1 MPKPIIL
8 AALLLS
14 IAPVASLASE
24 DCPAR
29 PFRLKIDIDAPREVL
44 DHSRDTRALSGMLSE
59 RSLPGYVTQGLT
71 KVDYT
76 ASYTTEY
83 LSQKREDGSW
93 CSTVDSVTVKFG
105 FLAPPTIYLARSL
118 PDGSCM
124 YNEVMKHEY
133 QHLRIAQETLEAGRK
148 WIGSALRQQLAQGG
162 AVGPTANSANAVVDD
177 GIKNIV
183 NKITG
188 GLYATAR
195 FKNLALDT
203 PENYARLGKVCG

>member
-1 MPKPIIL
+1 MPKTLIN
-8 AALLLS
+8 AALFLAL
-14 IAPVASLASE
+14 APAAVLAE
-24 DCPAR
+24 ECPAR
-29 PFRLKIDIDAPREVL
+29 PFHLKIDIDAPREVL
-44 DHSRDTRALSGMLSE
+44 DHSHDTRALSGMLPE

-93 CSTVDSVTVKFG
+93 CSTVDAVTVKFG

-118 PDGSCM
+118 PEGGCM
-124 YNEVMKHEY
+124 YNEVKEHEY
-133 QHLRIAQETLEAGRK
+133 QHLRIAQDTLEAGRK
-148 WIGSALRQQLAQGG
+148 WIGSALKQQLTQGG
-162 AVGPTANSANAVVDD
+162 AIGPTANAANAEIDA
-177 GIKNIV
+177 GIKDIV
-183 NKITG
+183 NKITS

-195 FKNLALDT
+195 LKNLALDT

>member
-1 MPKPIIL
+1 MPKL
-8 AALLLS
+8 FVL
-14 IAPVASLASE
+14 ASLFLALAPAASMAQE
-24 DCPAR
+24 CVAR
-29 PFRLKIDIDAPREVL
+29 PYRLKIDIDAPREVI
-44 DHSRDTRALSGMLSE
+44 DRSRDTRTLSGMLSE

-83 LSQKREDGSW
+83 LSQQREDGSW
-93 CSTVDSVTVKFG
+93 CSTVDAVTVRFG
-105 FLAPPTIYLARSL
+105 FLVPPTIYIARSL
-118 PDGSCM
+118 PEGGCM

-133 QHLRIAQETLEAGRK
+133 QHLRIAQNTLEAGRK
-148 WIGSALRQQLAQGG
+148 WIGSALKQELSKGG
-162 AVGPTANSANAVVDD
+162 AVGPSATAANAEIES
-177 GIKNIV
+177 GIKGIV

>member
-1 MPKPIIL
+1 MPKTFIIAALFL
-8 AALLLS
+8 AA
-14 IAPVASLASE
+14 APAASLAAQ

-29 PFRLKIDIDAPREVL
+29 PFHLKIDIDAPREVL
-44 DHSRDTRALSGMLSE
+44 DHSRDTRALSAMLSE

-105 FLAPPTIYLARSL
+105 FLAPPTIFLARSL
-118 PDGSCM
+118 PEGTCIYD
-124 YNEVMKHEY
+124 EVKKHEY
-133 QHLRIAQETLEAGRK
+133 QHLRIAQDTLEAGRK
-148 WIGSALRQQLAQGG
+148 WIASALKQELTKSG
-162 AVGPTANSANAVVDD
+162 AVGPTANAANAELDA